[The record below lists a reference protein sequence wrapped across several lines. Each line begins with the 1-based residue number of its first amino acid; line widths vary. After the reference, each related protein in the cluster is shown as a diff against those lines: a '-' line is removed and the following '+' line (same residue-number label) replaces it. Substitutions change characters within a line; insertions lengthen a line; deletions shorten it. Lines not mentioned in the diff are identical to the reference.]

1 MNGEEGKARVN
12 PRFDDPAPCAPVLRG
27 LGACAEAVVWV
38 GDRDFRTALAECSR
52 ADWILWLCGRMVDTP
67 TWPTQQQLTLAACA
81 CAETA
86 LRFVPPSENRPRLA
100 LETARRWARGDAT
113 VTLAD
118 VRHAAY
124 AAYAAADA
132 AASDASASDADAAAD
147 AAASAAAYAA
157 AYAAADAA
165 AAGAYA
171 AYAAAARVDMQIK
184 ILRYGI
190 KLLREA

>member
-1 MNGEEGKARVN
+1 MN

-52 ADWILWLCGRMVDTP
+52 ANWILWLCGRMVDTP

-124 AAYAAADA
+124 AAHAADA
-132 AASDASASDADAAAD
+132 AYA
-147 AAASAAAYAA
+147 AAAYAA
-157 AYAAADAA
+157 AASADAA
-165 AAGAYA
+165 AAA
-171 AYAAAARVDMQIK
+171 AYAAAAYAAAAATADDAAVDVVREKYATWLDDMI
-184 ILRYGI
+184 
-190 KLLREA
+190 REATGWEF